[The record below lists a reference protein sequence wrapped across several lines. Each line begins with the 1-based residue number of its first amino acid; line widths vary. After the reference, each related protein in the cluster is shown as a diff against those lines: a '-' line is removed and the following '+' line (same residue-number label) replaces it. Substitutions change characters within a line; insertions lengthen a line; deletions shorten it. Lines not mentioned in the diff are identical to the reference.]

1 LIIRIL
7 RIFSTRLTGTH
18 TGTDGLGS
26 HLKKAEIISYYR
38 AQINLMMM
46 VVGKAETLAR
56 PMEAFANE

>member
-1 LIIRIL
+1 
-7 RIFSTRLTGTH
+7 
-18 TGTDGLGS
+18 LGS